1 LAISIPDKMEIYVRA
16 FLVGTLL
23 VAFAIPATASA
34 FWNGTVI
41 GVKNWDVLN
50 VRKWPSSQSQI
61 IDAYDNGDDV
71 SLTGRCKNTT
81 TNWSFQIDG
90 AQSSAWKH
98 ARMSKSNIWC
108 QVSSPNNKIGW
119 VRGQFVWPN

>member
-1 LAISIPDKMEIYVRA
+1 LAISIQDKMEIYIRA

-50 VRKWPSSQSQI
+50 VR
-61 IDAYDNGDDV
+61 
-71 SLTGRCKNTT
+71 
-81 TNWSFQIDG
+81 
-90 AQSSAWKH
+90 
-98 ARMSKSNIWC
+98 MSKSNVWC
-108 QVSSPNNKIGW
+108 PVSSPHNKIG
-119 VRGQFVWPN
+119 